1 MITYLIKW
9 LDQYYK
15 GIIWRDGRV
24 AKCTALEKRRA
35 LTAYRGFESL
45 SLRNINKGEFR
56 SPGFLIIALTIICG
70 SSSVGRARL
79 FQSRGREFEPR
90 LPLYGEKR
98 ITLAGRQTRILEPDC
113 LRTWATD
120 HRIMRR
126 SAVRPPTYIGA
137 LVQLVRMLPCH
148 GRGHGFESR
157 THRHNDMNLMKE
169 DDFVAQQ
176 VEQLAFNQ
184 WAMGSSPIGVTKH
197 YSRLLMVFW
206 LFVFFH
212 GVIQVC
218 FSVHSV

>member
-1 MITYLIKW
+1 M
-9 LDQYYK
+9 
-15 GIIWRDGRV
+15 V
-24 AKCTALEKRRA
+24 KCTALEKRRA

-45 SLRNINKGEFR
+45 SLRNVNKKESK
-56 SPGFLIIALTIICG
+56 SPGFLIIALTICG

-98 ITLAGRQTRILEPDC
+98 ITLAGRQTRILEPNC
-113 LRTWATD
+113 LRTRATD

-137 LVQLVRMLPCH
+137 LVQLVRIPACH
-148 GRGHGFESR
+148 AGGHGFESR

-169 DDFVAQQ
+169 NDFVAQP
-176 VEQLAFNQ
+176 VEHIPFKDG
-184 WAMGSSPIGVTKH
+184 AMGSSPIGVTKH

-212 GVIQVC
+212 SVIQVC

>member
-1 MITYLIKW
+1 MRLTTSRGSNPFLSAIK
-9 LDQYYK
+9 
-15 GIIWRDGRV
+15 R
-24 AKCTALEKRRA
+24 
-35 LTAYRGFESL
+35 ES
-45 SLRNINKGEFR
+45 RK
-56 SPGFLIIALTIICG
+56 PGFLIIANKVCG
-70 SSSVGRARL
+70 SSSVDRASA
-79 FQSRGREFEPR
+79 FQAEGREFEPR

-98 ITLAGRQTRILEPDC
+98 ITVAGRHTRILDPRHFMCGRQTIGQF
-113 LRTWATD
+113 
-120 HRIMRR
+120 RR
-126 SAVRPPTYIGA
+126 SAVRPPTYKGA

-169 DDFVAQQ
+169 NDSVAQQ

-184 WAMGSSPIGVTKH
+184 WAEDSSSSGVTKH

-212 GVIQVC
+212 SVIQVC

>member
-1 MITYLIKW
+1 MAEWSNAAVLKTVE
-9 LDQYYK
+9 
-15 GIIWRDGRV
+15 GN
-24 AKCTALEKRRA
+24 TS
-35 LTAYRGFESL
+35 RGSNPFL
-45 SLRNINKGEFR
+45 SAINKKESK

-70 SSSVGRARL
+70 SSSVGRAL
-79 FQSRGREFEPR
+79 AFQAKGREFEPR

-98 ITLAGRQTRILEPDC
+98 ITVAGRHTRILEPDC

-126 SAVRPPTYIGA
+126 SAVRPPTYNGA
-137 LVQLVRMLPCH
+137 LVQLVRIPACH
-148 GRGHGFESR
+148 AGGRVFESR

-212 GVIQVC
+212 SVIQVC

>member
-1 MITYLIKW
+1 M
-9 LDQYYK
+9 
-15 GIIWRDGRV
+15 
-24 AKCTALEKRRA
+24 KRKRNRKSSLGEMA
-35 LTAYRGFESL
+35 EWSIAVLLKSIEGNTSRGSNPFLSAISKKES
-45 SLRNINKGEFR
+45 K
-56 SPGFLIIALTIICG
+56 SPGFLIIALTICG
-70 SSSVGRARL
+70 SSSVGRAL
-79 FQSRGREFEPR
+79 AFQAKGREFEPR

-137 LVQLVRMLPCH
+137 LVQLVRIPACH
-148 GRGHGFESR
+148 AGGHGFESR

-169 DDFVAQQ
+169 NDFVAQL
-176 VEQLAFNQ
+176 VEHNTFNVG
-184 WAMGSSPIGVTKH
+184 AMGSSPIGVTKH

-212 GVIQVC
+212 SVIQVC

>member
-1 MITYLIKW
+1 MAEWSIAVLLKSIEGNTS
-9 LDQYYK
+9 
-15 GIIWRDGRV
+15 
-24 AKCTALEKRRA
+24 
-35 LTAYRGFESL
+35 RGSNPFL
-45 SLRNINKGEFR
+45 SAINKKESK
-56 SPGFLIIALTIICG
+56 SPGFLIIALTICG

-90 LPLYGEKR
+90 LPLY
-98 ITLAGRQTRILEPDC
+98 
-113 LRTWATD
+113 
-120 HRIMRR
+120 
-126 SAVRPPTYIGA
+126 GA

-169 DDFVAQQ
+169 NDFVAQP

-212 GVIQVC
+212 SVIQVC

>member
-1 MITYLIKW
+1 MAEWSIAAVLKTVE
-9 LDQYYK
+9 
-15 GIIWRDGRV
+15 GN
-24 AKCTALEKRRA
+24 TS
-35 LTAYRGFESL
+35 RGSNPFL
-45 SLRNINKGEFR
+45 SAINKKGSK
-56 SPGFLIIALTIICG
+56 SPGFLIIALTICG

-98 ITLAGRQTRILEPDC
+98 ITLAGRQTRILEPNC
-113 LRTWATD
+113 LRTRATD

-148 GRGHGFESR
+148 GRCHGFESR
-157 THRHNDMNLMKE
+157 THRHNDNNINILKE
-169 DDFVAQQ
+169 NDFVAQQ
-176 VEQLAFNQ
+176 VEHIPFKDGAL
-184 WAMGSSPIGVTKH
+184 GSSPSGVTKH

-212 GVIQVC
+212 SVIQVC

>member
-24 AKCTALEKRRA
+24 VKCTALEKRRT

-45 SLRNINKGEFR
+45 SLRNIDKGEFK
-56 SPGFLIIALTIICG
+56 SPEFLIIALTIICG

-98 ITLAGRQTRILEPDC
+98 ITVAGRHTRILEPDC

-169 DDFVAQQ
+169 DDFVAQL
-176 VEQLAFNQ
+176 VEHNTFNVG
-184 WAMGSSPIGVTKH
+184 AMGSSPIGVTKH

-212 GVIQVC
+212 SVIQVC

>member
-24 AKCTALEKRRA
+24 VKCTALEKRRT

-45 SLRNINKGEFR
+45 SLRNIDKGEFK

-70 SSSVGRARL
+70 SSSVGRAL
-79 FQSRGREFEPR
+79 AFQAKGREFEPR

-98 ITLAGRQTRILEPDC
+98 ITLAGRQTRILEPNC
-113 LRTWATD
+113 LRTRATD

-137 LVQLVRMLPCH
+137 LVQLVRIPACH
-148 GRGHGFESR
+148 AGGHGSESR

-169 DDFVAQQ
+169 NDFVAQL
-176 VEQLAFNQ
+176 VEHIPFKDG
-184 WAMGSSPIGVTKH
+184 AMGSSPIGVTKH

>member
-1 MITYLIKW
+1 MAEWSNAAVLKTVE
-9 LDQYYK
+9 
-15 GIIWRDGRV
+15 GN
-24 AKCTALEKRRA
+24 TS
-35 LTAYRGFESL
+35 RGSNPFL
-45 SLRNINKGEFR
+45 SAINKKESK

-70 SSSVGRARL
+70 SSSVGRAL
-79 FQSRGREFEPR
+79 AFQAKGREFEPR

-98 ITLAGRQTRILEPDC
+98 ITLAGRQTRILEPNC
-113 LRTWATD
+113 LRTRATD

-126 SAVRPPTYIGA
+126 SAVRPPTYIGV
-137 LVQLVRMLPCH
+137 LVQLVRIPACH
-148 GRGHGFESR
+148 AGGRVFESR

-169 DDFVAQQ
+169 NDFVAQL
-176 VEQLAFNQ
+176 VEHNTFNVG
-184 WAMGSSPIGVTKH
+184 AMGSSPIGVTKH

>member
-1 MITYLIKW
+1 MAEWSIAVLLKSIEGNTS
-9 LDQYYK
+9 
-15 GIIWRDGRV
+15 
-24 AKCTALEKRRA
+24 
-35 LTAYRGFESL
+35 RGSNPFL
-45 SLRNINKGEFR
+45 SAINKKESK
-56 SPGFLIIALTIICG
+56 SPGFLIIALTICG

-90 LPLYGEKR
+90 LPLNG
-98 ITLAGRQTRILEPDC
+98 
-113 LRTWATD
+113 
-120 HRIMRR
+120 
-126 SAVRPPTYIGA
+126 V

-169 DDFVAQQ
+169 NDFVAQL
-176 VEQLAFNQ
+176 VEHNTFNVG
-184 WAMGSSPIGVTKH
+184 AMGSSPIGVTKH

-212 GVIQVC
+212 SVIQVC

>member
-1 MITYLIKW
+1 MAEWSIAVLLKSIEGNTS
-9 LDQYYK
+9 
-15 GIIWRDGRV
+15 
-24 AKCTALEKRRA
+24 
-35 LTAYRGFESL
+35 RGSNPFL
-45 SLRNINKGEFR
+45 SAINKRESK
-56 SPGFLIIALTIICG
+56 SPGFLIIALIISG

-90 LPLYGEKR
+90 LPLYG
-98 ITLAGRQTRILEPDC
+98 
-113 LRTWATD
+113 
-120 HRIMRR
+120 
-126 SAVRPPTYIGA
+126 V

-169 DDFVAQQ
+169 NDFVAQQ
-176 VEQLAFNQ
+176 VEHNTFNVG
-184 WAMGSSPIGVTKH
+184 AMGSSPIGVTKH

-212 GVIQVC
+212 SVIQVC